1 MSKITVSRGED
12 MKTKEL
18 LFSFK
23 KTIPVFLGY
32 IVLGMAF
39 GILLNQAGYGVLW
52 AIATSTFVYAGSMQ
66 FALIGFLGT
75 PISLLSVVLM
85 TFSINSRHMFYGLS
99 FIEAFKAM
107 KEKGIYMIFSLTDET
122 YPLLCIDDYPKGY
135 DKPQCMF
142 YVSLLDQLYWIIGT
156 IIGSLIG
163 NIIPFNTEDLDFAMT
178 ALFIVIFVEQLL
190 NSDSKL
196 PAIIGILCGIICL
209 IVFKADNFL
218 LPTLVSSVGLL
229 LCCKPYIMKRS
240 DSI

>member
-1 MSKITVSRGED
+1 MSLKSVW
-12 MKTKEL
+12 
-18 LFSFK
+18 
-23 KTIPVFLGY
+23 Y
-32 IVLGMAF
+32 GMRKRCY
-39 GILLNQAGYGVLW
+39 N
-52 AIATSTFVYAGSMQ
+52 
-66 FALIGFLGT
+66 
-75 PISLLSVVLM
+75 
-85 TFSINSRHMFYGLS
+85 
-99 FIEAFKAM
+99 
-107 KEKGIYMIFSLTDET
+107 
-122 YPLLCIDDYPKGY
+122 DYPKGY

-163 NIIPFNTEDLDFAMT
+163 NIIPFNTEGLDFAMT